1 MSAHHDEQQELEK
14 AKHLWRRGGKWVFAL
29 LVAAALA
36 YLGNSMYQSPLR
48 GKNEEAATEGM
59 KVQGD
64 YAKLTELQN
73 RFKDSPAAAQSS
85 LQTALALFNAGKLD
99 EAAKAYQWVLDTQK
113 EPVLQVSAAQN
124 LANVLVE
131 QKKFDDALKVLN
143 LTVPAEF
150 EPLLNESKGD
160 VLAAQGK
167 KQEAAAAYKA
177 ALDKLP
183 EDSLSRELVEA
194 KLSQ

>member
-1 MSAHHDEQQELEK
+1 M
-14 AKHLWRRGGKWVFAL
+14 
-29 LVAAALA
+29 
-36 YLGNSMYQSPLR
+36 
-48 GKNEEAATEGM
+48 
-59 KVQGD
+59 
-64 YAKLTELQN
+64 
-73 RFKDSPAAAQSS
+73 
-85 LQTALALFNAGKLD
+85 
-99 EAAKAYQWVLDTQK
+99 
-113 EPVLQVSAAQN
+113 
-124 LANVLVE
+124 LVE